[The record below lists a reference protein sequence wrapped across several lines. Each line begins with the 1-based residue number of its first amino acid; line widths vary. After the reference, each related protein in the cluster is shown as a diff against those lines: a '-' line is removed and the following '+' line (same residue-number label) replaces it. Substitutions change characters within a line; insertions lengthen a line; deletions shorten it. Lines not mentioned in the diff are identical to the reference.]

1 MQSEVN
7 KIESIN
13 LKPTTKQHLAY
24 EKLFDFETSYLL
36 WGAGAGSGK
45 SWLGCEWL
53 MIQSIRYPN
62 TRWFIGRNQLTN
74 LMASTYMTWV
84 KVCRNHN
91 FTDWTFNGQQHY
103 IQLKNGSRIDLID
116 LKYNPSDP
124 LYEDLGSYEFT
135 GGFIEEAGEIDFR
148 AFDVLKTRIGRQ
160 MNKEYEIMPKILIT
174 CNPKKNWLYQI
185 FYKPFKEGT
194 LPKDYAFIQALYSD
208 NPYTSEEYGKSLES
222 ITDKVLKQR
231 IMFGNWEYA
240 DDDNALMTYDTIQD
254 LFTNTIIETDE
265 KWIVA
270 DIARYGS
277 DKTVFTYW
285 RGLYCYKV
293 EMFEKLGVD
302 EVGEKLK
309 IILRDEKIPYSHCI
323 VDEDG
328 VGGGVMD
335 VVRGVKGFQANRSAF
350 PNRLT
355 GKPDNFRNV
364 KAQCAYLLA
373 DLVNAHK
380 IRIDCSQEIKTLL
393 SEELAQIKRK
403 DGDKEGKMEI
413 EPKEK
418 QKEMLGRSP
427 DIADTLVMRMYF
439 EFEHPTKDPLRID
452 PILAMLTN
460 PMRRDGGNQLDYK

>member
-1 MQSEVN
+1 MELT
-7 KIESIN
+7 
-13 LKPTTKQHLAY
+13 LKPTQKQ
-24 EKLFDFETSYLL
+24 FETFQYLRDDVTSFIVF
-36 WGAGAGSGK
+36 GGGGGGGK

-53 MIQSIRYPN
+53 LTMSIAFPN

-74 LMASTYMTWV
+74 LMASTYMTWL
-84 KVCRNHN
+84 KVCRHHK
-91 FTDWTFNGQQHY
+91 FEDWTLNGQSHF
-103 IQLKNGSRIDLID
+103 IQLGNGSRIDLVD
-116 LKYNPSDP
+116 LKFNPSDP

-135 GGFIEEAGEIDFR
+135 GGFIEEAGEIDFK

-160 MNKEYEIMPKILIT
+160 MNKEYKIMPKILLT
-174 CNPKKNWLYQI
+174 CNPKKNWLYQTI
-185 FYKPFKEGT
+185 YKPFKNGV
-194 LPKDYAFIQALYSD
+194 LPKEYAFIQSLYKD
-208 NPYTSEEYGKSLES
+208 NPYTSEEYEKSLSS
-222 ITDKVLKQR
+222 ITDRVLKQR
-231 IMFGNWEYA
+231 LMFGNWEYA

-254 LFTNTIIETDE
+254 LFTNSIVETDE

-285 RGLYCYKV
+285 KGLHCYKV

-335 VVRGVKGFQANRSAF
+335 VVRGVKGFQANRSPF

-355 GKPDNFRNV
+355 GKPDNYRNV

-373 DLVNAHK
+373 ELVNAHK
-380 IRIDCSQEIKTLL
+380 IRVDCDLTIKELL

-460 PMRRDGGNQLDYK
+460 PMNNNRGDQLDYK